1 MGTHALAADIGGTNI
16 RVALFDREGRI
27 SHRRSVLTE
36 ASQGKDAA
44 LERLADAMEAV
55 KALAEPDTLVGA
67 GVSLAGPTDP
77 DTGVM
82 YDPPNLPGWDGF
94 SPVPVLEER
103 LSLSVAAAN
112 DASLGALAEHRYGA
126 GRGHRHIIYMTVS
139 TGIGGGIVVDGELYT
154 GSRGFAGEIGHISI
168 ASDGPRC
175 NCGNAGCLEVMAS
188 GTAVARI
195 AQERLAAGE
204 ASTLLDDAQGDLS
217 RVDAPM
223 VAEGAKAGDEL
234 ARSIMDQVA
243 TNLGVGLV
251 SLLHIFDPDVI
262 AIGGGMSQNLELL
275 LPGIAAEIDRHA
287 MSQHRGRMP
296 VVKTEL
302 GDDVSLLGA
311 ATLAFTTFGGTS
323 D

>member
-1 MGTHALAADIGGTNI
+1 MSTHALAADIGGTNI

-27 SHRRSVLTE
+27 SHRRFILTE
-36 ASQGKDAA
+36 TGHGKDAA
-44 LERLADAMEAV
+44 LGRLADAMEAV
-55 KALAEPDTLVGA
+55 KSLADPGTLVGA
-67 GVSLAGPTDP
+67 GISLAGPTDP

-94 SPVPVLEER
+94 SPVPALEER
-103 LSLSVAAAN
+103 LSLRVAAAN
-112 DASLGALAEHRYGA
+112 DASLGALAEYRYGA

-139 TGIGGGIVVDGELYT
+139 TGIGGGIVIDGELYT

-195 AQERLAAGE
+195 ARERLAAGE
-204 ASTLLDDAQGDLS
+204 ASALRDEAGGDLS
-217 RVDAPM
+217 KVDAPM
-223 VAEGAKAGDEL
+223 VAEGAKSGDEL
-234 ARSIMDQVA
+234 SRSIMDQVA
-243 TNLGVGLV
+243 TNLGVGIV

-262 AIGGGMSQNLELL
+262 VIGGGMSQNLELM
-275 LPGIAAEIDRHA
+275 LPGIASEIDRHA
-287 MSQHRGRMP
+287 MSQYRGRMP

-311 ATLAFTTFGGTS
+311 ALLAFTTFG